1 MKKIGS
7 ILAFILGLTYTIFA
21 IVFDSPPV
29 GTSQKTDKSLID
41 GHKEQ
46 PQLASTEIEMIP
58 IQNEVSPVM
67 KKSNQGSG
75 GLQQSKLEY
84 RAKQVLVRSDDKSSK
99 KALPNGSNII
109 GKLLSAIDSR
119 DLTSQVKVLLPYG
132 ANFKGE
138 QFIEKNSMLIGKAN
152 YSGKGERIYLTFDKS
167 ISPTGE
173 EKPIMAIA
181 LDSADYSNGVIG
193 EVHSETGIRIAGT
206 LGLTMVSSMTDVLT
220 EKTAHGDF
228 GATTPKPTM
237 RNAVFQGV
245 SKVTDMEAA
254 RHADA
259 MAQTPPYITLEAG
272 TDLIISLTSAFG
284 GENE

>member
-1 MKKIGS
+1 M
-7 ILAFILGLTYTIFA
+7 T
-21 IVFDSPPV
+21 
-29 GTSQKTDKSLID
+29 
-41 GHKEQ
+41 
-46 PQLASTEIEMIP
+46 STEVEMIP
-58 IQNEVSPVM
+58 IQNEIPPDI
-67 KKSNQGSG
+67 KKSNNVSG
-75 GLQQSKLEY
+75 GFQKKKLEY

-138 QFIEKNSMLIGKAN
+138 QFIEKNSMLIGKAH
-152 YSGKGERIYLTFDKS
+152 YSGKGERIYLSFDKA

-173 EKPIMAIA
+173 EKQIMAMA
-181 LDSADYSNGVIG
+181 LDSSDYSNGIIG
-193 EVHSETGIRIAGT
+193 DVHSETGIRIAGT

-220 EKTAHGDF
+220 DKTAHGDF

-237 RNAVFQGV
+237 KNAVFQGV
-245 SKVTDMEAA
+245 SKVSEMEAA
-254 RHADA
+254 RHAEA

-272 TDLIISLTSAFG
+272 TDIIISLTSAFG